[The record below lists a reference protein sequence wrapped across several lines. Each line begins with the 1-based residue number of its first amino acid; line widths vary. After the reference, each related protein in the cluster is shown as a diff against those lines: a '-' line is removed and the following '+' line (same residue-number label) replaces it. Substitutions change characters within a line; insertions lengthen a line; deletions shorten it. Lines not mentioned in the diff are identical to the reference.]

1 MKRLFVI
8 CIMLSTAIISSAQ
21 AQAIIADHRCTDIHA
36 IPVTAIENAKAE
48 LHIGYGF
55 TSHGSQIIS
64 GMTGLTGFMDAKGW
78 PKDLFAFNS
87 TGTVAGS
94 LHLFEGD
101 GYGSGDLDHDA
112 GYYPDWVNET
122 RSYLGA
128 PTLEGRGGNHPE

>member
-36 IPVTAIENAKAE
+36 IPVTAIENARAE

-64 GMTGLTGFMDAKGW
+64 GMTGLTGFMNANPVGLSGFR
-78 PKDLFAFNS
+78 P
-87 TGTVAGS
+87 GS
-94 LHLFEGD
+94 GSGRKSKARRD
-101 GYGSGDLDHDA
+101 KGYGRPRPWPGS
-112 GYYPDWVNET
+112 
-122 RSYLGA
+122 R
-128 PTLEGRGGNHPE
+128 